1 MTGEEIRQDKKHKT
15 YNSMNLPNH
24 IVIIPDGNRRW
35 AREKNLKPWEGHEE
49 GAKNIEALVR
59 KALDLKIKNIS
70 FWGSSLGNLEKRP
83 LLEKKALLDIYD
95 RYFAKLIDSDEVR
108 ENEARINIIGR
119 WKQYFPASLIKT
131 LEGGIEKT
139 KNYKNYNLNFFL
151 AYDGDDDM
159 LEAVKNIA
167 KKEYR
172 AGDINGEIIKEN
184 LMTRDLP
191 AVDYM
196 IRTGGEPHLSAGFL
210 MWDTADAQLYFS
222 EKYFPDFGV
231 KEFEEALAE
240 YQRRERRKGV

>member
-1 MTGEEIRQDKKHKT
+1 MG
-15 YNSMNLPNH
+15 MPNH
-24 IVIIPDGNRRW
+24 IAVIPDGNRRW
-35 AREKNLKPWEGHEE
+35 AREKGFKPWEGHEE

-119 WKQYFPASLIKT
+119 WRQYFPASLIKT
-131 LEGGIEKT
+131 LESGIEKT

-151 AYDGDDDM
+151 AYSGDDDM
-159 LEAVKNIA
+159 TAAVKNIA
-167 KKEYR
+167 EKKYAPEE
-172 AGDINGEIIKEN
+172 ITGEVIKEN

-191 AVDYM
+191 AVDFM

-210 MWDTADAQLYFS
+210 MWDTAEAQLYFS
-222 EKYFPDFGV
+222 QKYFPDFGV
-231 KEFEEALAE
+231 KDFEEAIEE
-240 YQRRERRKGV
+240 YQKRERRKGV